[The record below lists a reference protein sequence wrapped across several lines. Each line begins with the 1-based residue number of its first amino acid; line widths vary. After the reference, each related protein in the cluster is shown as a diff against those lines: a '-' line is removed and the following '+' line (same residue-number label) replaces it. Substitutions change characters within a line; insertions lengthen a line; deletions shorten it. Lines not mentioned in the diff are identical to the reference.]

1 MSISPKQN
9 NDYDDDEDELN
20 EYEYQPFCLGLC
32 GRAGSGKTTVESL
45 ICPEILY
52 KTKVVKN
59 RLDYIVK
66 ICKGQI
72 SKERLLELINE
83 KIEPNYGEKL
93 NINGKYTVWTRD
105 WSNLNQNM
113 YNGLSFAEPL
123 KIICAIIFDLDFQI
137 LNGQDS
143 EKRDRRHKLQT
154 REFGHCGKLKGRRCL
169 EYFGTDIIRNLVKDN
184 FWLTITQTRVRNL
197 MKRGYSVC
205 VSDTRFENEYQMLKR
220 EFSAT
225 IWIIY
230 RSDKDLILDEETK
243 GTHVSNWSFLQVID
257 QEQDIP
263 FKNDGSIEDLKTKI
277 YGHLQWSL

>member
-1 MSISPKQN
+1 MWSRWI
-9 NDYDDDEDELN
+9 
-20 EYEYQPFCLGLC
+20 
-32 GRAGSGKTTVESL
+32 GKTTVESL

-123 KIICAIIFDLDFQI
+123 KMI
-137 LNGQDS
+137 LCN
-143 EKRDRRHKLQT
+143 
-154 REFGHCGKLKGRRCL
+154 
-169 EYFGTDIIRNLVKDN
+169 N
-184 FWLTITQTRVRNL
+184 FR
-197 MKRGYSVC
+197 S
-205 VSDTRFENEYQMLKR
+205 RF
-220 EFSAT
+220 
-225 IWIIY
+225 
-230 RSDKDLILDEETK
+230 
-243 GTHVSNWSFLQVID
+243 SNFEWTGFR
-257 QEQDIP
+257 
-263 FKNDGSIEDLKTKI
+263 KT
-277 YGHLQWSL
+277 